1 MGEKDIVENLK
12 ESSLCIPTTNSTTYL
27 ESRYLN
33 IPTLIYFD
41 KKFDQI
47 NVKVKEQFEEL
58 RKVGLFYDDP
68 YALSQK
74 INEIS
79 PDIQS
84 WWKSNLIQQEVFK
97 FKQSFSRES
106 KNITKDL
113 SKFFSDEL
121 NKK

>member
-1 MGEKDIVENLK
+1 
-12 ESSLCIPTTNSTTYL
+12 
-27 ESRYLN
+27 LN

-47 NVKVKEQFEEL
+47 NVKVKKQFEIL
-58 RKVGLFYDDP
+58 RKAGLFYDDP

-113 SKFFSDEL
+113 SKFFFDEL